1 MPGLQPG
8 AASTLPHVKILPVH
22 DDTHDTIVTLP
33 CHTRS
38 REVRIFSE
46 QVQYKKKG
54 TFYYD
59 IDRRGAG
66 RD

>member
-1 MPGLQPG
+1 MPL
-8 AASTLPHVKILPVH
+8 LVH
-22 DDTHDTIVTLP
+22 DDTHGTIMTLP

-38 REVRIFSE
+38 REVRILSDE
-46 QVQYKKKG
+46 VQYKRKG
-54 TFYYD
+54 TFYYG